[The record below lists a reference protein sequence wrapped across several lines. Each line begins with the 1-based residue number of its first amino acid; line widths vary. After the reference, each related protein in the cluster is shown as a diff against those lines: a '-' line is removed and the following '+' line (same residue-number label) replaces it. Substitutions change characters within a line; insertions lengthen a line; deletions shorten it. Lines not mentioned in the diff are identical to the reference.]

1 MTKGNYDKVA
11 PYYDFLSHLIYGD
24 AIDKAN
30 AYLVSFIPPQSSVLI
45 IGGGTGKILQ
55 QIGSIQPFGLKIY
68 FVEKSGKMIGL
79 ANNKDVGANE
89 VTFINDAIENV
100 SFAEVFDVVITP
112 FLFDNFSYRTAEEIF
127 FKTDK
132 FLKRE
137 AMWLFAD
144 FRAGTVWQAALLK
157 LMYLFFRLTCNIE
170 AKQLPDI
177 SLLFKKA
184 GYELINR
191 QSFFSD
197 FIFSEVYDRSAI
209 HGQNLSEYKENS

>member
-1 MTKGNYDKVA
+1 MLFLFMTKGNYDKVA
-11 PYYDFLSHLIYGD
+11 PYYDFLSSLVYGD
-24 AIDKAN
+24 AINKAN
-30 AYLVSFIPPQSSVLI
+30 AYLVSFIPPQSTVLI

-55 QIGSIQPFGLKIY
+55 QIASIQPFGLKIY
-68 FVEKSGKMIGL
+68 FVEKSVKMIGL
-79 ANNKDVGANE
+79 AKDKDVGENQ
-89 VTFINDAIENV
+89 VTFVNDAIENV
-100 SFAEVFDVVITP
+100 SFTEVFDVVITP
-112 FLFDNFSYRTAEEIF
+112 FLFDNFSDDTATEIF

-144 FRAGTVWQAALLK
+144 FRARTVWQTALLK

-177 SLLFKKA
+177 SLLFKKT
-184 GYELINR
+184 GYKLQHQ

-197 FIFSEVYDRSAI
+197 FIFSEVYDR
-209 HGQNLSEYKENS
+209 QDVNS